1 MSDGVAVGT
10 FPEMKR
16 WLAIILPLSLLGQT
30 PNNSAGTEP
39 VAPLP
44 RTDELDPATREQRD
58 AVEAARDDADT
69 FQTPGVTP
77 MYPQGSP
84 APDATASGPEVGF
97 GGSGTA
103 TGTPATGADTGTTGT
118 PAAGTGT
125 GAGATGA
132 ATATGTGTRAP
143 TPGTTAT
150 GGTAGQQ
157 PATGTGT
164 AAAQPSPPKQP
175 TPEEMA
181 EQLQELRSQVQTL
194 EQQLAARE
202 EQLAQNEETTAGLQ
216 QNLGAIQSN
225 AQELERLRQQRLAQI
240 QSAWGWLVAADNAL
254 AQGELAVDEALRQA
268 DLVLGDALENASVTG
283 RAETVQLMQNAR
295 SLVGSARTAVD
306 NRDVYNA
313 RLSLQ
318 SAGQSLGQ
326 AQSLSLARP
335 DVSVVTPPPAQ

>member
-1 MSDGVAVGT
+1 MSDGAAVGT

-58 AVEAARDDADT
+58 AVEAARDDVDT

-77 MYPQGSP
+77 MYPQGPS

-103 TGTPATGADTGTTGT
+103 TGTGGAGA

-125 GAGATGA
+125 ATGATGTA
-132 ATATGTGTRAP
+132 AAGTRAP
-143 TPGTTAT
+143 TPGTPAT
-150 GGTAGQQ
+150 GGTATQQ
-157 PATGTGT
+157 QATGTGT
-164 AAAQPSPPKQP
+164 AAQPSAPKQP

-181 EQLQELRSQVQTL
+181 GQLQELQSQVQTL
-194 EQQLAARE
+194 EQRLAARE
-202 EQLAQNEETTAGLQ
+202 EQLAQNEEVTAGLQ

-240 QSAWGWLVAADNAL
+240 QSAWGWMLAADNAL

-295 SLVGSARTAVD
+295 SLVSSARTAVD

-335 DVSVVTPPPAQ
+335 DVSVITPPPAQ